1 MVRYFVCLIMLL
13 SLPTWAS
20 FTPQTVPKVDLNRY
34 MGKWY
39 EIAKIPNSFQ
49 KTCVSETTVTYT
61 LLANHHVAGVNACK
75 KANGELYQLK
85 IDGKVQ
91 DASNAKIVFKITSSW
106 LRFIPMVRADYW
118 IVDLA
123 ADYSYAAVA
132 TADGKYLWIL
142 ARQAQLN
149 DSVYEQILQRV
160 AKQGFAIQKVQKNK

>member
-1 MVRYFVCLIMLL
+1 MRYFLCLMLL
-13 SLPTWAS
+13 LSVPAWAS
-20 FTPQTVPKVDLNRY
+20 FTPQTVPKVELNRY

-39 EIAKIPNSFQ
+39 EIAKIPNTFQ
-49 KTCVSETTVTYT
+49 KTCISDITVNYT
-61 LLANHHVAGVNACK
+61 LLANNHVAGVNACR
-75 KANGELYQLK
+75 KANGELYKLN

-123 ADYSYAAVA
+123 QNYSYAAVA

-142 ARQAQLN
+142 ARQPQL
-149 DSVYEQILQRV
+149 DQSVYQQILQRV
-160 AKQGFAIQKVQKNK
+160 AKQGFATEKVLKNK